1 MTFLLIS
8 AISQFFDAGF
18 SEQREFNVWTRH

>member
-18 SEQREFNVWTRH
+18 SEQREFNV